1 MIENLAVLLDLI
13 GVDAFVPR
21 PDDITVR
28 LSHGCPYAF
37 EIRYKGVSAFR
48 QEKLRDGKWRKD
60 FWYRFNP
67 AYKPVKMDIRDFIMY
82 LETIDKQRPDR

>member
-1 MIENLAVLLDLI
+1 MKTEKERKEFIKNEDNWVVISETEN
-13 GVDAFVPR
+13 
-21 PDDITVR
+21 VR
-28 LSHGCPYAF
+28 TL

>member
-1 MIENLAVLLDLI
+1 MKTEKERQDFIKNEDNWVVISQTDN
-13 GVDAFVPR
+13 
-21 PDDITVR
+21 VR
-28 LSHGCPYAF
+28 TL

-67 AYKPVKMDIRDFIMY
+67 AYKPVKMDIRDFVTY

>member
-1 MIENLAVLLDLI
+1 MKTERERQDFIKNEDNWVVISQTDN
-13 GVDAFVPR
+13 
-21 PDDITVR
+21 VR
-28 LSHGCPYAF
+28 TL

-67 AYKPVKMDIRDFIMY
+67 AYKPVKMDIRDFIEF
-82 LETIDKQRPDR
+82 LEMIDRQRPDR

>member
-1 MIENLAVLLDLI
+1 MKTEKECKEFIKNENNWVVISQTDN
-13 GVDAFVPR
+13 
-21 PDDITVR
+21 VR
-28 LSHGCPYAF
+28 TL

-67 AYKPVKMDIRDFIMY
+67 AYKPVKMDIRDFVAF
-82 LETIDKQRPDR
+82 LEMIDKQRPD